1 MKETDDAARD
11 SLRSKVSSPGMPKTY
26 LTPSASRHSTKTSEA
41 RRSLTRRV
49 SPSASSMQRTS
60 ALIAVL
66 IAALA
71 AAPAHAASRF
81 IVRGAGFG
89 HGVGMGQ
96 YGADGYAL
104 HGKDYRFILA
114 HYYTG
119 TALGQANDGQ
129 VVRVLLRTSSS
140 ATFSGADHAGSRHL
154 NPETT
159 YRVAPSG
166 LGNVALKSPSG
177 RTIKTVAPPLRVT
190 GQGPLSLGGVGRYRG
205 ALEFRPTAV
214 GTLNSINAA
223 GLENYVRGVVGAES
237 PASWPLAAL
246 QAQAVAARTYAIT
259 TGGGSAGFDQFADTR
274 SQVYRG
280 LAADTASTDQAVTST
295 DGQAVTYQGKPVV
308 TFFFSTSGGRTED
321 VENSFLGSTPKPWLK
336 SVDDPYDNLSPKH
349 RWGPI
354 RLTMSQ
360 AGRKLRG
367 LVKGSFRGISVVR
380 RGESPRVVYADVL
393 GTRGRTRVTGPTLRA
408 RLGLFDTWATFSTIS
423 SSGTPTPTPKQP
435 PDNPPATDPSGGVTP
450 PGGGSTTPPTGSDPS
465 GGARAAALAIAGG
478 LSGRVAPVHRR
489 MRVELQRRAG
499 GKWHFAGW
507 TRTDRRGRFT
517 FSALRSG
524 AYRVMWRGDSGPVI
538 RL

>member
-1 MKETDDAARD
+1 MKETDDAASD

-49 SPSASSMQRTS
+49 SPSASFMQRTS

-89 HGVGMGQ
+89 HGVGMRQ

-140 ATFSGADHAGSRHL
+140 ATSSGAARAGSRHL

-166 LGNVALKSPSG
+166 LGNVALKSPSS
-177 RTIKTVAPPLRVT
+177 RRIKAVAPPVRVT
-190 GQGPLSLGGVGRYRG
+190 GQGPLSVGGVGRYRG

-214 GTLNSINAA
+214 GTLNTINAA

-280 LAADTASTDQAVTST
+280 LAAETASTDEAVATT
-295 DGQAVTYQGKPVV
+295 DGQVVTYQGKPVV

-336 SVDDPYDNLSPKH
+336 SVKDPYDNLSPKH

-354 RLTMSQ
+354 RLTMIQ

-367 LVKGSFRGISVVR
+367 LVKGSFRGISVVQ
-380 RGESPRVVYADVL
+380 RGESPRVVYADVM

-408 RLGLFDTWATFSTIS
+408 RFGLYDTWATFSVIS
-423 SSGTPTPTPKQP
+423 SSAKPVPPPKEP
-435 PDNPPATDPSGGVTP
+435 PDTPPADEGTGGVQP
-450 PGGGSTTPPTGSDPS
+450 PGGGSTTPTGGDPS
-465 GGARAAALAIAGG
+465 GGARTASLAIAGTV
-478 LSGRVAPVHRR
+478 SG
-489 MRVELQRRAG
+489 
-499 GKWHFAGW
+499 
-507 TRTDRRGRFT
+507 
-517 FSALRSG
+517 
-524 AYRVMWRGDSGPVI
+524 
-538 RL
+538 

>member
-1 MKETDDAARD
+1 
-11 SLRSKVSSPGMPKTY
+11 MPKTY

-41 RRSLTRRV
+41 RRSLTRRG
-49 SPSASSMQRTS
+49 SPSASFMQRTS

-71 AAPAHAASRF
+71 AAPAHATSRF

-89 HGVGMGQ
+89 HGVGMSQ

-190 GQGPLSLGGVGRYRG
+190 GQRPLSLGGVGRYRG

-259 TGGGSAGFDQFADTR
+259 TGGGSAGYDQFADTR

-280 LAADTASTDQAVTST
+280 LAVETASTDEAVSST
-295 DGQAVTYQGKPVV
+295 DGEVVTYQGKPVV

-321 VENSFLGSTPKPWLK
+321 VENSFVGSTPKPWLR
-336 SVDDPYDNLSPKH
+336 SVSDPYDNLSPKH

-354 RLTMSQ
+354 RMTLAQ
-360 AGRKLRG
+360 AGSKLHG
-367 LVKGSFRGISVVR
+367 LVKGSFRGISVTK

-393 GTRGRTRVTGPTLRA
+393 GTGGRTRVTGPTLRA
-408 RLGLFDTWATFSTIS
+408 RFGLYDTWATFSTIA
-423 SSGTPTPTPKQP
+423 SSGKPAPAPKP
-435 PDNPPATDPSGGVTP
+435 PPEAPPTDPSTGGVQP
-450 PGGGSTTPPTGSDPS
+450 PGGGSTPTPSAGDPS
-465 GGARAAALAIAGG
+465 GGARAATLAITGG
-478 LSGRVAPVHRR
+478 ITGRVA
-489 MRVELQRRAG
+489 
-499 GKWHFAGW
+499 
-507 TRTDRRGRFT
+507 
-517 FSALRSG
+517 
-524 AYRVMWRGDSGPVI
+524 
-538 RL
+538 

>member
-49 SPSASSMQRTS
+49 SPSASLMQRTS

-66 IAALA
+66 VAALA
-71 AAPAHAASRF
+71 ATPAHAASRF

-89 HGVGMGQ
+89 HGVGMSQ
-96 YGADGYAL
+96 YGAYGYAL

-119 TALGQANDGQ
+119 TALGQATDGQ
-129 VVRVLLRTSSS
+129 VVRVLLRTSGST
-140 ATFSGADHAGSRHL
+140 TFSGADRAGSRHL
-154 NPETT
+154 NPETS
-159 YRVAPSG
+159 YHAVASG
-166 LGNVALKSPSG
+166 LGNVALKAPSG
-177 RTIKTVAPPLRVT
+177 RTIETFSPPLRVT
-190 GQGPLSLGGVGRYRG
+190 GDGPLTVRNVGRYRG

-214 GTLNSINAA
+214 GTVNTINAV
-223 GLENYVRGVVGAES
+223 GLENYVRGVVGAGS
-237 PASWPLAAL
+237 PASWPLPAL

-259 TGGGSAGFDQFADTR
+259 TGGGSAGYDQFADTR

-280 LAADTASTDQAVTST
+280 LGAETASTDQAVSST
-295 DGQAVTYQGKPVV
+295 DGQVVTYQGKPVV

-336 SVDDPYDNLSPKH
+336 SVSDPYDNLSPKH

-354 RLTMSQ
+354 RLTLTQ
-360 AGRKLRG
+360 AGRKLSG
-367 LVKGSFRGISVVR
+367 LVKGSFRGVSVVQ

-408 RLGLFDTWATFSTIS
+408 RLGLYDTWATVSGIS
-423 SSGTPTPTPKQP
+423 SSGTPTPTPKTP
-435 PDNPPATDPSGGVTP
+435 PSTPPATDPSGGVTP
-450 PGGGSTTPPTGSDPS
+450 PGGGTTTTPSGGDPS
-465 GGARAAALAIAGG
+465 GGARAAALAITGS

-489 MRVELQRRAG
+489 ARVELQRRAG

-507 TRTDRRGRFT
+507 TRTDRRGRFS
-517 FSALRSG
+517 FAGLRSG
-524 AYRVMWRGDSGPVI
+524 AYRVAWRGDTGPVI
-538 RL
+538 GV

>member
-49 SPSASSMQRTS
+49 SPSASFMQRTS

-89 HGVGMGQ
+89 HGVGMSQ

-140 ATFSGADHAGSRHL
+140 ATFSGADRAGSRHL

-166 LGNVALKSPSG
+166 LGNVALKSPRG
-177 RTIKTVAPPLRVT
+177 RTIETFSPPLRVT
-190 GQGPLSLGGVGRYRG
+190 GDGPLTVRGVGRYRG

-214 GTLNSINAA
+214 GTVNTINAV

-237 PASWPLAAL
+237 PASWPLPAV
-246 QAQAVAARTYAIT
+246 QAQAVTARTYAIT
-259 TGGGSAGFDQFADTR
+259 TGGGSAGYDQFADTR

-280 LAADTASTDQAVTST
+280 LAVETASTDEAVSST
-295 DGQAVTYQGKPVV
+295 DREGVPHRGKPVV

-321 VENSFLGSTPKPWLK
+321 VENSFVGSTPKPWLR
-336 SVDDPYDNLSPKH
+336 SVSDPYDNLSPKH

-354 RLTMSQ
+354 RMTLSQ
-360 AGRKLRG
+360 AGRKLSG
-367 LVKGSFRGISVVR
+367 LVKGSFRGISVIR
-380 RGESPRVVYADVL
+380 RGESPRVVYADVV
-393 GTRGRTRVTGPTLRA
+393 GTRGRTRVTGATLRA
-408 RLGLFDTWATFSTIS
+408 RFGLYDTWATFSVIT
-423 SSGTPTPTPKQP
+423 SSG
-435 PDNPPATDPSGGVTP
+435 N
-450 PGGGSTTPPTGSDPS
+450 TTPPPASPPSTPPADEQTG
-465 GGARAAALAIAGG
+465 G
-478 LSGRVAPVHRR
+478 V
-489 MRVELQRRAG
+489 
-499 GKWHFAGW
+499 
-507 TRTDRRGRFT
+507 
-517 FSALRSG
+517 
-524 AYRVMWRGDSGPVI
+524 
-538 RL
+538 